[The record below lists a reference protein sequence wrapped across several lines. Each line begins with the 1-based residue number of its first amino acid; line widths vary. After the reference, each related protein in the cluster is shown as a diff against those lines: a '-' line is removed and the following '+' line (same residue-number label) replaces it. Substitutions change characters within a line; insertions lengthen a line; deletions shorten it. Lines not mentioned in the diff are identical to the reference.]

1 MAKRVLYS
9 ANSLEAIEPY
19 AILQGRIMRTFIET
33 RVFMNRL
40 PDFLGDEAFRRFQ
53 NELAVNPQKGTVMLG
68 CGGLRKV
75 RVEDESRG
83 KGKRGGARVVYLD
96 LPEAERIYLI
106 TIYGKN
112 EQDDLTAG
120 QKKLFANLAKQVRIE
135 ALSAIR
141 TRSRRQ
147 K

>member
-1 MAKRVLYS
+1 
-9 ANSLEAIEPY
+9 
-19 AILQGRIMRTFIET
+19 MRTFIET
-33 RVFMNRL
+33 RAFTNRL

-53 NELAVNPQKGTVMLG
+53 NELAVNPRKGPVMPG

-96 LPEAERIYLI
+96 IPEAERIDLV

-112 EQDDLTAG
+112 EQDDLDAG
-120 QKKLFANLAKQVRIE
+120 QKKLLARLARQARIQ
-135 ALSAIR
+135 ALAAF
-141 TRSRRQ
+141 RSRGRRQ

>member
-1 MAKRVLYS
+1 
-9 ANSLEAIEPY
+9 
-19 AILQGRIMRTFIET
+19 MRTFIET
-33 RVFMNRL
+33 RVFTNRL

-53 NELAVNPQKGTVMLG
+53 NELAVHPQKGPVMPG

-96 LPEAERIYLI
+96 IPEAERIDLV

-112 EQDDLTAG
+112 EQDDLNAS
-120 QKKLFANLAKQVRIE
+120 QKKLFARLARQARIE
-135 ALSAIR
+135 ALAAFR
-141 TRSRRQ
+141 TRGRRQ
-147 K
+147 E